1 MALTVTR
8 VRTQRIGRK
17 QSASHRPACH
27 RASVQR
33 ASCGVSLMARKRYA
47 PEEIH
52 ARLVLTV
59 GVALCFTFVVI
70 VIAVLWA
77 LVFVTQPMTQSPN
90 DKAFLDGVLVP
101 ITLFL
106 TGALSGVLA
115 SNGLKSKPQPQRRDM
130 IPDDELFR

>member
-1 MALTVTR
+1 M
-8 VRTQRIGRK
+8 
-17 QSASHRPACH
+17 
-27 RASVQR
+27 
-33 ASCGVSLMARKRYA
+33 SLMARKRYA